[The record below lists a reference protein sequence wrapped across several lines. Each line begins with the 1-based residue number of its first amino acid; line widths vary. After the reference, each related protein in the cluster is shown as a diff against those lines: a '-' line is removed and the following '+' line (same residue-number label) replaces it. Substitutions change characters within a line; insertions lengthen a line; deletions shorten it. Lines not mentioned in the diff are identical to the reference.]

1 MKIAIINNEYIKLYN
16 IKCINKYK
24 NNKKFIIILVC

>member
-1 MKIAIINNEYIKLYN
+1 MYNKEHNKQIFGEN

-24 NNKKFIIILVC
+24 YKV